1 MILLDTQVL
10 VWFAEGEPDLKRPA
24 RKLIEDETK
33 TGLVVISPITFW
45 EVSMLVDKGKL
56 TLGRSLTEWMEA
68 VLDQPGFRIEPV
80 EPRVAVDAGSLPGE
94 IHGDPADRI
103 IIATARH
110 LECPVLTTDR
120 KIIEYAAAGHI
131 QAIDA
136 RL

>member
-1 MILLDTQVL
+1 
-10 VWFAEGEPDLKRPA
+10 
-24 RKLIEDETK
+24 
-33 TGLVVISPITFW
+33 VISPITFW

-120 KIIEYAAAGHI
+120 KIIEYAAAGHL